1 MLRTMIDYIQE
12 QIAKHFN
19 AFISIEENIEKTAHN
34 VHEELLKIQE
44 RMQWKGE

>member
-19 AFISIEENIEKTAHN
+19 AFISIEEWILKRLYIN
-34 VHEELLKIQE
+34 VHF
-44 RMQWKGE
+44 RTT